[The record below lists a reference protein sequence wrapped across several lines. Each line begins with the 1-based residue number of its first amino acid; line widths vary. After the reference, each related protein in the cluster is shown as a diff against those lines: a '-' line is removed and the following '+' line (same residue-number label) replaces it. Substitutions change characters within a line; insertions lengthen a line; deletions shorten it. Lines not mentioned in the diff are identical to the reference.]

1 MRFCRHA
8 SLVLAALLVLSAPAP
23 GVAGK
28 VLFEP
33 CRLSSATTSASVPA
47 HCTTLAVPLDHAE
60 PETGQISLH
69 VAVIGARSS
78 RAAEAPVV
86 LISGGPGQSASESL
100 VELRHLFQALSERRD
115 IVVVDQRGTGASSPL
130 NCPHA
135 VVDDPFALRADT
147 TLAMQRIARC
157 REQLDHDPRH
167 FNSDAAVA
175 DLEAVRQALGYAR
188 WNLYGFS
195 YGSRVAQ
202 LYAARFPDH
211 TRSVVMDAVLPL
223 GVALGATVDESAN
236 QVIADELARCSEQAA
251 CDKAFPALAARYQAL
266 LEALEATP
274 REVEFEHPRTGE
286 VRSLP
291 VAAGGLRRM
300 LRLLAYQPETRV
312 MIPIL
317 VHRASEGQ
325 LAPLV
330 ALAHDF
336 ESSLD
341 QRINW
346 LAHLSVLCREDL
358 PRIPETVVKGSRELG
373 HLAEA
378 CEVWDVPARPAF
390 DEPLPESVPMLM
402 LSGEYDPVTPPG
414 PVTALAGRV
423 EKWRAVTAPGQ
434 GHIVSIRGCLPERVR
449 AFFDAGA
456 AGDLDMD
463 CVEQLSAPPPM
474 LNLNAPAS

>member
-1 MRFCRHA
+1 MPFRRRVSQLF
-8 SLVLAALLVLSAPAP
+8 VALLVLLAPAS
-23 GVAGK
+23 GVASE
-28 VLFEP
+28 VQFEP
-33 CRLSSATTSASVPA
+33 CRLTSATASASVPA
-47 HCTTLAVPLDHAE
+47 RCTTLAVPLDYAE
-60 PETGQISLH
+60 SEAGQISLH
-69 VAVIGARSS
+69 VAVIGARSA
-78 RAAEAPVV
+78 RATAAPVV

-100 VELRHLFQALSERRD
+100 VELRHVFQALSERRD

-130 NCPHA
+130 HCAHEL
-135 VVDDPFALRADT
+135 VEDPFALRADT
-147 TLAMQRIARC
+147 TLAMQRMGRC
-157 REQLDHDPRH
+157 REQLAHDPRH
-167 FNSDAAVA
+167 FDSDAAVA
-175 DLEAVRQALGYAR
+175 DLERVRQALGYAR

-236 QVIADELARCSEQAA
+236 QVIAAELARCSEKAA
-251 CDKAFPALAARYQAL
+251 CDNAFPELAARYRAL
-266 LEALEATP
+266 LEALEASP

-286 VRSLP
+286 LRSLP

-312 MIPIL
+312 MIPAL

-336 ESSLD
+336 EFSLD

-358 PRIPETVVKGSRELG
+358 PRIPEAVVSGSRELA

-378 CEVWDVPARPAF
+378 CEVWDVPARAAF
-390 DEPLPESVPMLM
+390 DVSLPESVPMLM

-414 PVTALAGRV
+414 PVIALAERAD
-423 EKWRAVTAPGQ
+423 KWRAVTAPGQ

-456 AGDLDMD
+456 AGDLDMA